1 MKYISLKQ
9 VFLVMTALCIC
20 LSSCNKYLDTTPD
33 NRTEIDSVEKIA
45 QLLASAYPQA
55 SYAAMLESRCD
66 YIVDKGQGNENN
78 NNTDGF
84 YWRDVADVSQDTP
97 DYFWQK
103 CYYSIAE
110 VNHALEAAE
119 TLTEADKKEVSPYIG
134 EAHMIRAF
142 SHFLVASLYS
152 NYFTDTPESAVGVPY
167 VDEPE
172 TVVIK
177 QYDRGTVAAI
187 NQKIEEDMA
196 KGFELLGSDAVYK
209 VPRYHFNA
217 KAANAFAA
225 RYYLYNKNWQKVIDH
240 ASKVIPVPTTFI
252 ENGNVSSEDP
262 AYVYIDNNFQP
273 WTGQYQT
280 VPSSNDIKAYY
291 TNGTNPSN
299 LLLTEMSSRLSRY
312 CNPWRYGVD
321 GGTIKEIYSTT
332 VAGTTL
338 AYKTYSSSSTH
349 YYVPKYREHFVKT
362 SINASTGYI
371 YTIHPY
377 FRNEEVL
384 LNRAEAY
391 AMLGQYENALRD
403 INMFFRKLIKSYSE
417 TTHYVSEEK
426 LLAFYEDAC
435 EYEENFLNKYKAYG
449 ADTWDNTKKSL
460 ILCILD
466 LRNME
471 FKWEGLRYWDL
482 IRYKIPVTHINLAGE
497 TNTLYPGDD
506 RWILQIPEAATL
518 SGLELNPRTNLLSR
532 EW

>member
-1 MKYISLKQ
+1 MKYINLKQ
-9 VFLVMTALCIC
+9 VFLVLATLCIC

-33 NRTEIDSVEKIA
+33 NRTEIDSVEKVS
-45 QLLASAYPQA
+45 QLLASAYPKA
-55 SYAAMLESRCD
+55 SYAAMVESRCD
-66 YIVDKGQGNENN
+66 YIDDKGKGTENN

-97 DYFWQK
+97 SWFWQK
-103 CYYSIAE
+103 CYFSIAE
-110 VNHALEAAE
+110 VNHAFEAIEKLTDAE
-119 TLTEADKKEVSPYIG
+119 KKQVTPYIG

-152 NYFTDTPESAVGVPY
+152 NYFTDTPETAVGVPY

-177 QYDRGTVAAI
+177 QYDRSTVAKI
-187 NQKIEEDMA
+187 NEKIEEDMA

-209 VPRYHFNA
+209 VPRYHFTA
-217 KAANAFAA
+217 KAAHAFAT
-225 RYYLYNKNWQKVIDH
+225 RYYLYNKKWEKVIEH
-240 ASKVIPVPTTFI
+240 ASKVIPVPTEFI
-252 ENGNVSSEDP
+252 DNGNVSAGDP

-280 VPSSNDIKAYY
+280 VPSSDDIKSYF
-291 TNGTNPSN
+291 TNGSNPSN
-299 LLLTEMSSRLSRY
+299 LLLTEMSSRLARY
-312 CNPWRYGVD
+312 ANTWRYGVN
-321 GGTIKEIYSTT
+321 GTTIKQIYSSTP
-332 VAGTTL
+332 AGTTL

-349 YYVPKYREHFVKT
+349 YYVPKFREHFVRT
-362 SINASTGYI
+362 SLNASTGYI

-391 AMLGQYENALRD
+391 AMLGQYENALHD
-403 INMFFRKLIKSYSE
+403 INMFYRKRIKSYKE
-417 TTHYVSEEK
+417 TTHYVSIDK
-426 LLAFYEDAC
+426 VLDFYEDAC
-435 EYEENFLNKYKAYG
+435 EYGENHLNKYNPYG
-449 ADTWDNTKKSL
+449 AADWDVEKKAL

-482 IRYKIPVTHINLAGE
+482 MRYKIPVTHTNLAGE

-506 RWILQIPEAATL
+506 RWILQIPEEATL
-518 SGLELNPRTNLLSR
+518 SGLELNPRTNLLSK